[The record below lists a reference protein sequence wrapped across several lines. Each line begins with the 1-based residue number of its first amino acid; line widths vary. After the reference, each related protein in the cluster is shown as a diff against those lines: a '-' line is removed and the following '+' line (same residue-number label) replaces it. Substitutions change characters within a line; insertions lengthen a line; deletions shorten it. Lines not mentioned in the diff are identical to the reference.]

1 MAGYHS
7 FELAYLATV
16 YTNLLITKEP
26 MDLYFSPIP
35 GALPDN
41 ILRVAPDLLPPGS
54 IRIGE
59 VEVDGEPYADF
70 DAEALTVRVP
80 EGKKRVKI
88 KVRILPSQDPFEV
101 RTRCTRT
108 RKRTSR

>member
-35 GALPDN
+35 GALKDG
-41 ILRVAPDLLPPGS
+41 ILRVSPDILPPGS

-59 VEVDGEPYADF
+59 VEVDGKPYADF
-70 DAEALTVRVP
+70 DADGLTVKVP
-80 EGKKRVKI
+80 DGKNGPRSASASS
-88 KVRILPSQDPFEV
+88 RPSI
-101 RTRCTRT
+101 RS
-108 RKRTSR
+108 TSAPSSRATWPT